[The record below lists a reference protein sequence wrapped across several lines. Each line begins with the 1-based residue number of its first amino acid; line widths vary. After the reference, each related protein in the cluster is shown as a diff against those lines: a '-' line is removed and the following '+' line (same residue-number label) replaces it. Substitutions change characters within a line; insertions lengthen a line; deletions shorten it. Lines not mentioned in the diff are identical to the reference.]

1 MSNTNSSIESG
12 LERVSGRI
20 GYIHYHARSKY
31 SEAGNKFLVADLLND
46 DATDVIKIKGEMN
59 SPVYGWKYEFWG
71 HWDEDAYSDGRIFKF
86 NTFSPFISTG
96 HSGIEDY
103 LSRHVPELGPV
114 RSKALVAAF
123 GDQTLAVLRDEPARV
138 LEVEGI
144 GEATAKKVIE
154 FFASSDAVRADPST
168 YARLYDLLSPIKPPR
183 RIIDQLLK
191 YYGSNSY
198 QLIRNHP
205 YKLLDFAGMGWKR
218 VDTFAIDVLHYDPKG
233 LDRQKAAV
241 IEAVKQ
247 LEEQGHTKVDIP
259 SIKEL
264 VSRFASLCLD
274 RDIVSVLCD
283 DAVLVDLEDGYVSFI
298 NTYWHEKSIAAELT
312 RIFKKAQPYSF
323 AVLVTGLEEEQ
334 IIATTKIEQNPVAIL
349 SGCPGSGKSYSV
361 ARLIQNIHLNEPHSG
376 ILVIAPTGKAAK
388 RNSELL
394 AASLPGVHIDCS
406 TIHRALGAV
415 PSDRSDIGVPE
426 EAAKK
431 GRERK
436 RFGFTH
442 TRKNPLQYDYIF
454 VDEAS
459 MCDASLAASFL
470 EAVPDGARLVWVGD
484 HFQLPSVGPGAVLR
498 DMIIGGIPTAILHQ
512 PRRNSGLI
520 AQSCYDIK
528 EGRRPRPA
536 SKWDLPNGQNWMHIE
551 ESDEEA
557 ILEIIKNV
565 HEQYMDKYGAYKTK
579 TELQVISP
587 EKKGIVGCHNLNTV
601 LSRVVNSAA
610 WQANQVSSR
619 EFVPGD
625 KVIRKKNKDEVALLN
640 PNITDAEL
648 TEIYGRESFELMMLS
663 GWRDK
668 VKYITINETQ
678 YLQDRCY
685 LVNGDM
691 GEVIDYAV
699 YLGKEQVITK
709 FTNPN
714 RLAMLPVQDSRTIL
728 AYAITV
734 HSAQGSGFDTVVMP
748 LIDYYW
754 NDRSRSGLWCRET
767 AYTGFSRAINRLI
780 TVGKMESLQR
790 AISRR
795 TIGFRQTRL
804 RDMLLGDSG
813 K

>member
-1 MSNTNSSIESG
+1 MW
-12 LERVSGRI
+12 
-20 GYIHYHARSKY
+20 
-31 SEAGNKFLVADLLND
+31 LVADIMTD
-46 DATDVIKIKGEMN
+46 DGMDVFKVKGEMN

-71 HWDEDAYSDGRIFKF
+71 HWDEDTHSDGTVFKF
-86 NTFSPFISTG
+86 NSFSPVIATG
-96 HSGIEDY
+96 RNGIEDY
-103 LSRHVPELGPV
+103 LARHVPELGSV
-114 RSKALVAAF
+114 RAKVIVAAF
-123 GDQTLAVLRDEPARV
+123 GEETLSILRSEPGRI
-138 LEVEGI
+138 LTIDGI
-144 GEATAKKVIE
+144 GESTTKAVLK
-154 FFASSDAVRADPST
+154 FFSSPDSMRSDPAT
-168 YARLYDLLSPIKPPR
+168 YARLYDLLNPIHPPH

-241 IEAVKQ
+241 IEAMKQ

-274 RDIVSVLCD
+274 KDIVSLLCD

-298 NTYWHEKSIAAELT
+298 NTFWHEEVIGKELKRIA
-312 RIFKKAQPYSF
+312 KKAQPYSF
-323 AVLVTGLEEEQ
+323 AVLVTGLEDEQ
-334 IIATTKIEQNPVAIL
+334 IAATTKIEQNPVAIL
-349 SGCPGSGKSYSV
+349 SGCPGSGKSYTV
-361 ARLIQNIHLNEPHSG
+361 ARLIQSIHMNEPHSG

-406 TIHRALGAV
+406 TIHRALGAI
-415 PSDRSDIGVPE
+415 PSDKSDMGVPE

-442 TRKNPLQYDYIF
+442 TRENPLPYDYIF
-454 VDEAS
+454 VDESS
-459 MCDASLAASFL
+459 MCDVALAAAL
-470 EAVPDGARLVWVGD
+470 LQAIPDGARLVWVGD

-498 DMIIGGIPTAILHQ
+498 DMILGRLPTSILHQ

-536 SKWDLPNGQNWMHIE
+536 LKWDLPTGQNWMHIE
-551 ESDEEA
+551 ESDEET
-557 ILEIIKNV
+557 IVEIIKDI
-565 HEQYMDKYGAYKTK
+565 HEQYMTKYGAYRTK

-587 EKKGIVGCHNLNTV
+587 EKKGTVGCHNLNTV

-610 WQANQVSSR
+610 WQANQVSTR

-625 KVIRKKNKDEVALLN
+625 KVIRKKNKGEVALLN
-640 PNITDAEL
+640 PSITDAEL
-648 TEIYGRESFELMMLS
+648 VEIYGRESFDLMML
-663 GWRDK
+663 GDWRNR
-668 VKYITINETQ
+668 VKLVTINGTQ
-678 YLQDRCY
+678 YIQDRCY

-691 GEVIDYAV
+691 GEVMDYAV
-699 YLGKEQVITK
+699 NLGREHVIVK
-709 FTNPN
+709 FTNPS
-714 RLAMLPVQDSRTIL
+714 RLAMLPVAESRTIL
-728 AYAITV
+728 AYAITI
-734 HSAQGSGFDTVVMP
+734 HSAQGSGFNTAIMP
-748 LIDYYW
+748 LIDFYW
-754 NDRSRSGLWCRET
+754 NDRSRSGLWNRET
-767 AYTGFSRAINRLI
+767 VYTGFSRAIDRLI
-780 TVGKMESLQR
+780 TVGKIESLYR
-790 AISRR
+790 AVSRR

-804 RDMLLGDSG
+804 RDMLLGGTNDG